1 MKVALVN
8 STFGGI
14 SGSGRHV
21 YNLYEHLKN
30 KCEFQMLDVNSV
42 GYLNIPKLKSLSF
55 YYKLKK
61 IKINADIIHVH
72 NPKFSGIVKNHKN
85 AILTIHGD
93 YITELI
99 KQYGV
104 LGDMVTKFLEKN
116 VELFDVITTV
126 NPHWA
131 KTRGWKYIPN
141 GVSLD
146 KIQQI
151 KPSESKYVLFVGRKD
166 KIKGYELFKE
176 ISEHIP
182 YPSKMLFDRPW
193 EEVISFMKS
202 AYCVVMPSEVEGFPT
217 VILEAWA
224 SGCPVI
230 ASKIPEL
237 ESISENSICFA
248 ERTVNDFSNAVHKII
263 EDREGVK
270 MAEQASEIVK
280 KYDWSNIAQQYYELY
295 LQVYEK
301 S

>member
-1 MKVALVN
+1 MKVALIN

-14 SGSGRHV
+14 SGSGRHI
-21 YNLYEHLKN
+21 YNLYEHLKG
-30 KCEFQMLDVNSV
+30 KCEFQMFDVNSI

-72 NPKFSGIVKNHKN
+72 NPKFSGVVKNHKN

-93 YITELI
+93 YITELT
-99 KQYGV
+99 KQYGA
-104 LGDMVTKFLEKN
+104 LGSIVTNFLKKN
-116 VELFDVITTV
+116 VELFNVITTV

-131 KTRGWKYIPN
+131 KERGWRYIPN
-141 GVSLD
+141 GVGLD

-151 KPSESKYVLFVGRKD
+151 KPAEARYVLFVGRKE

-176 ISEHIP
+176 ISKNIP
-182 YPSKMLFDRPW
+182 YPSKMLFNRPW

-224 SGCPVI
+224 SRCPVI

-237 ESISENSICFA
+237 QSISEDSIYFA
-248 ERTVNDFSNAVHKII
+248 ERTVKDFSNAIHKVI
-263 EDREGVK
+263 EDGEGIK
-270 MAEQASEIVK
+270 LIEQASKTVK
-280 KYDWSNIAQQYYELY
+280 KYDWSNVAKQYYELY
-295 LQVYEK
+295 CSIYEK

>member
-1 MKVALVN
+1 MKVALIN

-21 YNLYEHLKN
+21 HNLYEYLKDR
-30 KCEFQMLDVNSV
+30 CEFQILNANSA

-55 YYKLKK
+55 YYNVRK

-93 YITELI
+93 YITEI
-99 KQYGV
+99 TKQYGV
-104 LGDMVTKFLEKN
+104 LGGMIANFLKKN

-126 NPHWA
+126 NPYWA

-141 GVSLD
+141 GISLN
-146 KIQQI
+146 KIQQV
-151 KPSESKYVLFVGRKD
+151 KPSELKYVLFVGRKD
-166 KIKGYELFKE
+166 KIKGYELFQE
-176 ISEHIP
+176 ISKNIP

-202 AYCVVMPSEVEGFPT
+202 AYCIVIPSEVEGFPT

-237 ESISENSICFA
+237 ESISENSIYFA
-248 ERTVNDFSNAVHKII
+248 ERSVGDFSNAIHKII
-263 EDREGVK
+263 DDEEGTKLV
-270 MAEQASEIVK
+270 ERASKVVK
-280 KYDWSNIAQQYYELY
+280 KYDWSDISQQYYDLY
-295 LQVYEK
+295 LDVYK
-301 S
+301 K

>member
-1 MKVALVN
+1 MKVALIN

-21 YNLYEHLKN
+21 CNLYEYLKD

-55 YYKLKK
+55 YYNVRR
-61 IKINADIIHVH
+61 IKIDADIIHVH
-72 NPKFSGIVKNHKN
+72 NPKFSGVVKNHKN

-93 YITELI
+93 YITEII
-99 KQYGV
+99 KEYGI
-104 LGDMVTKFLEKN
+104 LGSVIARFLKKN
-116 VELFDVITTV
+116 VDLFDVITTV
-126 NPHWA
+126 NPYWA
-131 KTRGWKYIPN
+131 KIRGWKYIPN
-141 GVSLD
+141 GISLD

-166 KIKGYELFKE
+166 KIKGYELFQE
-176 ISEHIP
+176 ISKHIP
-182 YPSKMLFDRPW
+182 YPSKMLFDNPW
-193 EEVISFMKS
+193 EDVISFMKS

-224 SGCPVI
+224 SKCPVI

-237 ESISENSICFA
+237 QAISEGSIYFA
-248 ERTVNDFSNAVHKII
+248 ERNIKDFSNAIYKII
-263 EDREGVK
+263 EDGEQTK
-270 MAEQASEIVK
+270 LIEQASKIVK

-295 LQVYEK
+295 STYERA
-301 S
+301 

>member
-1 MKVALVN
+1 M
-8 STFGGI
+8 F
-14 SGSGRHV
+14 
-21 YNLYEHLKN
+21 
-30 KCEFQMLDVNSV
+30 DVNSI

-61 IKINADIIHVH
+61 IKIDVDIIHVH
-72 NPKFSGIVKNHKN
+72 NPKFSGVVKNHKN

-93 YITELI
+93 YIMELI
-99 KQYGV
+99 RQYGV
-104 LGDMVTKFLEKN
+104 LGNIVTNFLKKN

-131 KTRGWKYIPN
+131 KIRGWRYIPN

-151 KPSESKYVLFVGRKD
+151 KPSEAKYVLFVGRKD

-176 ISEHIP
+176 ISENIH
-182 YPSKMLFDRPW
+182 YPSKMFFDRPW

-202 AYCVVMPSEVEGFPT
+202 AYCIVMPSEIEGFPT

-237 ESISENSICFA
+237 QSISEDSIYFA
-248 ERTVNDFSNAVHKII
+248 ECNVKDFSNAVHKII
-263 EDREGVK
+263 EDGEGMK
-270 MAEQASEIVK
+270 IAERASKIVR

-295 LQVYEK
+295 LHVYEK